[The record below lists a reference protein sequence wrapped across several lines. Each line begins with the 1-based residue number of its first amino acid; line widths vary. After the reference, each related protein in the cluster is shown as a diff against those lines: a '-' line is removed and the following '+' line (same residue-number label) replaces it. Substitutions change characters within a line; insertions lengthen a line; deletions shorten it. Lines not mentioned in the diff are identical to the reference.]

1 MKIKNFY
8 IYFIDK
14 SQIILNYNKNDDNL
28 YQSLYKSIYLNTF
41 EIVSKNRRILIRISN
56 FRNNS
61 EITKNTNN
69 LIY

>member
-61 EITKNTNN
+61 EITKNTK
-69 LIY
+69 